1 MEQNDLVLNS
11 LNEFVEKNKVRIS
24 EIKIENPPLHTAVL
38 DALVFLNKRFG
49 NVDVTKSD
57 IIEEKP
63 AEIPT
68 QEEVEVEVSKT
79 YEPAVGDIFY
89 HKFDKEQ
96 LYVVSNKSASE
107 DELTISWLDKKN
119 NEETSINEG
128 VSHTKGLFEKGTY
141 VLVDRGVNIDR
152 FLNKNAKIT
161 PKFNAGDRF
170 STPSLDLFAEI
181 ISISNDNVEYV
192 IHDIS
197 DGSDSNYSS
206 TVRYIN
212 DQIDRGDWVKYTN
225 INAVLSQQT
234 KPIITPTPT
243 PTKKPRAKNP
253 NQARIKEIKEAIE
266 GLAILAEF
274 GDTDAQKE
282 IDALN
287 TELQSLK

>member
-11 LNEFVEKNKVRIS
+11 LNEFVEKNKGRI
-24 EIKIENPPLHTAVL
+24 EQIKTENPPLHTAVL
-38 DALVFLNKRFG
+38 DALIFLNKRFG
-49 NVDVTKSD
+49 NVNVTKSD

-63 AEIPT
+63 AEIP
-68 QEEVEVEVSKT
+68 EETAKEVSKT
-79 YEPAVGDIFY
+79 HEPELGDVFY
-89 HKFDKEQ
+89 HKLDKNL
-96 LYVVSNKSASE
+96 LYIISE
-107 DELTISWLDKKN
+107 KGDINVTISWIGENKKVDSIT
-119 NEETSINEG
+119 ELTSLVKQQIENKSYII
-128 VSHTKGLFEKGTY
+128 VDTK
-141 VLVDRGVNIDR
+141 VNVDE
-152 FLNKNAKIT
+152 FLNPKSKVL

-170 STPSLDLFAEI
+170 STRSLDLFVEI
-181 ISISNDNVEYV
+181 ISISDDNVEYV

-212 DQIDRGDWVKYTN
+212 DQIDRGDLVKYTN

-234 KPIITPTPT
+234 KPIIASTPTPT

-274 GDTDAQKE
+274 GDTDAQDE
-282 IDALN
+282 INALN
-287 TELQSLK
+287 DELKSLK